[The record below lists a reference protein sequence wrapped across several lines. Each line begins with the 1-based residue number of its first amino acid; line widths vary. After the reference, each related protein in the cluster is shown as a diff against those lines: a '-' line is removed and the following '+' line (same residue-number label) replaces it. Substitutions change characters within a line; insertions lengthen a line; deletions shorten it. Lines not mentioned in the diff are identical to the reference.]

1 MKFTSFVAFHPCNL
15 SPHCCQLAK
24 DKHNRNLLIL
34 IEIPEENGFQL
45 ITKPRMPSSLP
56 PKPTCWTPECK
67 VYGRLPQ
74 DFYHPQPSRPP
85 ILEDW
90 AISNFQKNAGGKT
103 NSIPEAS
110 HMSIPSDISQ
120 PYNIHAIY
128 WASLEIFNM
137 YFVLMWYPF
146 GHDTGII
153 HSMPL
158 N

>member
-90 AISNFQKNAGGKT
+90 AISNFQKKMQEGKLT
-103 NSIPEAS
+103 QSQRLPICQFLQTS
-110 HMSIPSDISQ
+110 H
-120 PYNIHAIY
+120 NHTIY
-128 WASLEIFNM
+128 MLYIEHPLKSLTCILF
-137 YFVLMWYPF
+137 
-146 GHDTGII
+146 
-153 HSMPL
+153 
-158 N
+158 